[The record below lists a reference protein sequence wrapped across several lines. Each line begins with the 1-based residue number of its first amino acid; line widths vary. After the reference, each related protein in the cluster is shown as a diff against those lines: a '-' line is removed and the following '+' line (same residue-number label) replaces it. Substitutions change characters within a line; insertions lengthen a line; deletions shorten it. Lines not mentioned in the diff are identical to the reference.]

1 MIVSIDV
8 DAQKTFSP
16 LCADELPVAEG
27 DLIVEELNAQAAL
40 ADLRVMTKD
49 AHSHAAK
56 WLVGR
61 PEEMLKPTGLPDADV
76 TWVAHAMVG
85 TYGYELLDG
94 LPETK
99 AYDYCVWK
107 GVDPE
112 LHPYGACFH
121 DIGEK
126 LSTGLLEWL
135 QAKEAD
141 VVIVGGLATDYCV
154 KHTVLQLLRG
164 GKWKVIVNQ
173 AACRGI
179 APATVEAAWNE
190 METAGAILSPNTK
203 EIEKIL
209 KKTIA
214 YNCFT

>member
-16 LCADELPVAEG
+16 LCPAELPVMEG
-27 DLIVEELNAQAAL
+27 NLIVEELNAQAKL

-49 AHSHAAK
+49 AHSPSAK
-56 WLVGR
+56 WLVEN
-61 PEEMLKPTGLPDADV
+61 PADMLKPTGLNDADL
-76 TWVAHAMVG
+76 TWVSHAIVG

-94 LPETK
+94 LPQTK
-99 AYDYCVWK
+99 EYDYCVWK

-121 DIGEK
+121 DIEEK

-135 QAKEAD
+135 KCKGAD
-141 VVIVGGLATDYCV
+141 MIIVGGLATDYCV
-154 KHTVLQLLRG
+154 KTTVLQLLKG
-164 GKWKVIVNQ
+164 GKWKVIVNA

-179 APATVEAAWNE
+179 APDTVNAAWKE
-190 METAGAILSPNTK
+190 MSDAGAVILENT
-203 EIEKIL
+203 EKI
-209 KKTIA
+209 
-214 YNCFT
+214 YNYINNQ

>member
-16 LCADELPVAEG
+16 LCPAELPVMEG
-27 DLIVEELNAQAAL
+27 NLIVEELNAQAKL

-49 AHSHAAK
+49 AHSPSAK
-56 WLVGR
+56 WLVEN
-61 PEEMLKPTGLPDADV
+61 PADMLKPTGLNDADL
-76 TWVAHAMVG
+76 TWVSHAIVG

-94 LPETK
+94 LPQTK
-99 AYDYCVWK
+99 EYDYCVWK

-121 DIGEK
+121 DIEEK

-135 QAKEAD
+135 KCKGAD
-141 VVIVGGLATDYCV
+141 MVIVGGLATDYCV
-154 KHTVLQLLRG
+154 KTTVLQLLKG
-164 GKWKVIVNQ
+164 GKWKVIVNA

-179 APATVEAAWNE
+179 APDTVNAAWKE
-190 METAGAILSPNTK
+190 MSDAGAVILENT
-203 EIEKIL
+203 EKI
-209 KKTIA
+209 
-214 YNCFT
+214 YNYINNQ

>member
-16 LCADELPVAEG
+16 LCPAELPVMEG
-27 DLIVEELNAQAAL
+27 NLIVEELNAQAKL

-49 AHSHAAK
+49 AHSPSAK
-56 WLVGR
+56 WLVEN
-61 PEEMLKPTGLPDADV
+61 PADMLKPTGLNDADL
-76 TWVAHAMVG
+76 TWVSHAIVG

-94 LPETK
+94 LPKTK
-99 AYDYCVWK
+99 EYDYCVWK

-121 DIGEK
+121 DIEEK

-135 QAKEAD
+135 KCKGAD
-141 VVIVGGLATDYCV
+141 MVIVGGLATDYCV
-154 KHTVLQLLRG
+154 KTTVLQLLKG
-164 GKWKVIVNQ
+164 GKWKVIVNA

-179 APATVEAAWNE
+179 APDTVNAAWKE
-190 METAGAILSPNTK
+190 MSDAGAVILENT
-203 EIEKIL
+203 EKI
-209 KKTIA
+209 
-214 YNCFT
+214 YNYINNQ